1 MKGFVGTLAMAATAA
16 STPPSPSSSSHHH
29 ILQQIYDPTLL
40 SAHEFSDF
48 SSFVQQHRSTVRNTE
63 RIPILGCGPT
73 DSVQSKEESLRLV
86 ASYVD
91 LASVLHDLDRTC
103 LVAHMTTEDMKAQGK
118 E

>member
-1 MKGFVGTLAMAATAA
+1 MKSFVGTLAMAATAA
-16 STPPSPSSSSHHH
+16 SSPSSSSHHH

-48 SSFVQQHRSTVRNTE
+48 SNFVQQHRSTVSHTE

-73 DSVQSKEESLRLV
+73 DSVLLKEESLRSV
-86 ASYVD
+86 SSYVD
-91 LASVLHDLDRTC
+91 LASVLHEEDRTC
-103 LVAHMTTEDMKAQGK
+103 LVAHMTAEDMEAQGK